1 MPRAPKKQDPPQEGQ
16 EDPQE
21 GTGEDTPSADTPT
34 TDGSPQETPE
44 GYKRTLP
51 GEFNPAVQD
60 LLMLAQDLEDERAA
74 VMTKVAANRDS
85 LRNYITLGMMNADQ
99 QSAVQEFYPKRTR
112 KVKGEDN
119 GEATPDADTTDT
131 TETPAETAA

>member
-1 MPRAPKKQDPPQEGQ
+1 MPRAPKKQDP
-16 EDPQE
+16 
-21 GTGEDTPSADTPT
+21 T
-34 TDGSPQETPE
+34 TDGTPQGAPE
-44 GYKRTLP
+44 DYHRTEP

-60 LLMLAQDLEDERAA
+60 LLMLAQDLEDEREAT
-74 VMTKVAANRDS
+74 MKKVAANRNS
-85 LRNYITLGMMNADQ
+85 LRNYITMGMMNADQ
-99 QSAVQEFYPKRTR
+99 ESAINEFYPKRTR